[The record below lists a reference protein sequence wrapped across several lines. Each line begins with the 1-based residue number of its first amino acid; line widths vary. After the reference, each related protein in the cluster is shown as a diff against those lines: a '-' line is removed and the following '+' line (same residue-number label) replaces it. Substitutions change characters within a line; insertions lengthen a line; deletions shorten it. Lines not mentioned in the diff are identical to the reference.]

1 MRSLSNYYTAPAAQS
16 HSDGPLAAARQGAGA
31 PDTGAFDP
39 FAFGEVERIIPTTE
53 AQREVWLG
61 DRLSDEAALAYNEA
75 SALRLVGPLDD
86 AALARAVGR
95 MVARHDCLRATFS
108 PDGTQLFIAR
118 PEPYALQRIDLS
130 KADAAEQ
137 QQLLA
142 RAFDSAVHERFIL
155 EQGPLLR
162 MSLYGTGPEDHTL
175 LISAHHAVCDGWS
188 LGVICTEL
196 GELYAH
202 EQGMHPPPEPAPRYA
217 DYAQWEADEAASPRM
232 QAHIDYWLGR
242 FAGGSAPVLE
252 LPLDRPRPAVRT
264 FRSRR
269 IDGLLGAELVEGV
282 RKLAAG
288 SSASLYAALFGAFA
302 GLLHRLTGQEDLV
315 IGIAAAG
322 QLASDMPRLVGHCA
336 NLLPLRVAVNA
347 ATPLSELAS
356 QSRGLLLDAFEHQNL
371 TYGTLL
377 KKLVVPRDPSRLP
390 LVSVLFNVDASTE
403 RAAGEFPGLQA
414 QLRSI
419 PRAYENFELFL
430 NLTPVAGGMQWEVQ
444 YNVDLFDDET
454 ITRWMGMYEGLLKA
468 AVREPGTALGGVD
481 LLSATEEARL
491 LAFQPAPTAPSRGGL
506 VHAGFERT
514 AAAQPERPA
523 LRHEGRQWTYAE
535 LDARANRLA
544 HALRAR
550 GMGRGERI
558 GVCLERNADM
568 LVALLAV
575 LKCGA
580 AYVPLD
586 PDFPKARLDYQA
598 DDARL
603 GLLITTS
610 GIVHAPSAWC
620 EDGDAQV
627 LWLDKDAEWLDAPST
642 PLAAGPQ
649 DAQAGDMA
657 ILIYTSGSTGKPKG
671 VGIAHAAVANLLQSM
686 RETLRIGPEDR
697 VAAATTLSFD
707 IAVMELILP
716 LEVGAEI
723 VLVSRETAKDGQAYR
738 QLIEREQ
745 VTVLQA
751 TPTAWRLLLDAQWQ
765 GGPGL
770 KAITGGEP
778 LPRDL
783 ALALNTRCGEL
794 WNMYGPTETTVYST
808 AWRVDDAQLARN
820 GISIGRPIAN
830 TSVWIIDAQGRR
842 CPIGVPGEI
851 CIGGAGLAM
860 GYFGRPELTQQS
872 FVPDPASST
881 GGRLYRSGD
890 RGRWRNDGLLEHQ
903 GRIDHQV
910 KVRGYRIEPGE
921 IEACCN
927 EVPGVGASVVVARE
941 DQPGDVRLVAYL
953 VAAAGAQVD
962 TAGVKQALSGRLP
975 KYMLPQHFVVL
986 DALPRLPNGKIDRK
1000 ALPAPGASSSAA
1012 GQAAEL
1018 APIAPRNERE
1028 RAVLAAMEQVL
1039 SLPGL
1044 GIHDDFFALGG
1055 HSLLASRL
1063 ATRLTREFGVTVPLR
1078 TLFSAPTAE
1087 RLSAALGELA
1097 SNGIAPVEHI
1107 PRRDGRSS
1115 APLTPMQERI
1125 LFLEELHP
1133 GRSVYNTPSAH
1144 RLTGPLDAAVF
1155 EDALREVVQRQPVLR
1170 TSFAR
1175 DPDTGEFSASIA
1187 AEVPVELM
1195 RIDLSGLPADQREPE
1210 LVEKLQD
1217 VADQL
1222 IDLHR
1227 APLFNAALIR
1237 IDDDD
1242 HVFVFVPHRLVWD
1255 GASVDLLINELSAL
1269 YQARLGG
1276 VPHELPELGVTHG
1289 DYAEWYL
1296 GWLASPQFEQQLSF
1310 WKKRFADAA
1319 PPKALPTDRPRG
1331 AGMTGQGHTYWM
1343 SVDGALTQQLHAV
1356 ARGHGVTLNMLALG
1370 VYVLL
1375 LGSVADT
1382 RSLVVATPVRG
1393 RQLPETEPVMGMFG
1407 NLLPLPV
1414 AFDPR
1419 QTLGQFMQSLK
1430 QQVVSALDNQQV
1442 PFERFAGEP
1451 EFSARAKGAGMYQ
1464 VLFSFEDTRE
1474 RAQGLGPLQLRPVR
1488 ISQRG
1493 ATEDLGLWL
1502 TDGPGGLEGGLTY
1515 NADIYA
1521 RETALALRDRYLEL
1535 LRHVAEHP
1543 QETLAAV
1550 AADGGS
1556 PETALQLAHLAR
1568 GVAARPDAR
1577 ERAEPAMSLA
1587 ASAAPAVALDAGQ
1600 VELAQIWADVLK
1612 IETSDI
1618 RPSDNFFDL
1627 GGDSL
1632 QAMRVIQMAERA
1644 LGFRTAPPRY
1654 VFENLGQLASRE
1666 AAFAAPVREARRSS
1680 FNAKREEAPARSLLG
1695 KMFSGWGNKA
1705 HRSG

>member
-1 MRSLSNYYTAPAAQS
+1 MRSLSNSYTAPAGEFRSGGPPTAGRQDTDEPD
-16 HSDGPLAAARQGAGA
+16 SD
-31 PDTGAFDP
+31 DFDP
-39 FAFGEVERIIPTTE
+39 FAFGELETIIPTTE

-61 DRLSDEAALAYNEA
+61 DRLSEEAGLAYNEA
-75 SALRLVGPLDD
+75 SALRLAGALDE
-86 AALARAVGR
+86 AALQRA
-95 MVARHDCLRATFS
+95 MVRLVERHDSLRATFS
-108 PDGTQLFIAR
+108 PDGTQLFIA
-118 PEPYALQRIDLS
+118 PPPGSVLQRIDLS
-130 KADAAEQ
+130 HADAAGQ
-137 QQLLA
+137 QRLLSK
-142 RAFDSAVHERFIL
+142 AFDAAVRERFIL
-155 EQGPLLR
+155 EQGPLFR
-162 MSLYGTGPEDHTL
+162 ATLYRTGPEDHTL

-188 LGVICTEL
+188 LSVICTEL

-202 EQGMHPPPEPAPRYA
+202 ERGLRPLPEPAPHYA
-217 DYAQWEADEAASPRM
+217 DYAQWEADETASPRM

-242 FAGGSAPVLE
+242 FAGGTAPVLE

-264 FRSRR
+264 FESRR
-269 IDGLLGAELVEGV
+269 MDGLLDAELVDGV

-302 GLLHRLTGQEDLV
+302 GLLHRLTGQDDLV

-336 NLLPLRVAVNA
+336 NLLPLRVSVNA
-347 ATPLSELAS
+347 ETRLAELAS

-377 KKLVVPRDPSRLP
+377 KKLLVPRDPSRLP

-444 YNVDLFDDET
+444 YNVDLFDEET
-454 ITRWMGMYEGLLKA
+454 IVRWMGMYEGLLRA
-468 AVREPGTALGGVD
+468 AVREPGVALGGVD
-481 LLSATEEARL
+481 LVDATEEARL
-491 LAFQPAPTAPSRGGL
+491 LALQPAPTPLSRGGL
-506 VHAGFERT
+506 VHAGFEQT
-514 AAAQPERPA
+514 AVAQPDRTA
-523 LRHEGRQWTYAE
+523 LRHDGRQWTYFE

-550 GMGRGERI
+550 GMGRGERV
-558 GVCLERNADM
+558 GLCLERNADM

-598 DDARL
+598 EDARL

-610 GIVHAPSAWC
+610 GIAHAPSAWC

-627 LWLDKDAEWLDAPST
+627 LWLDKDLEWLDAPAT
-642 PLAAGPQ
+642 PLHPGPR
-649 DAQAGDMA
+649 DAQPGDMA

-716 LEVGAEI
+716 LETGAEI
-723 VLVSRETAKDGQAYR
+723 VLVSRETAKDGQAFR

-745 VTVLQA
+745 VTVLQG

-783 ALALNTRCGEL
+783 ALALSARCGEL

-808 AWRVDDAQLARN
+808 AWRVDPAQLARN

-830 TSVWIIDAQGRR
+830 TSVWIIDAQGQR
-842 CPIGVPGEI
+842 CPVGVPGEI
-851 CIGGAGLAM
+851 CIGGAGLAI
-860 GYFGRPELTQQS
+860 GYFDRPELTQQF

-903 GRIDHQV
+903 GRLDHQV

-927 EVPGVGASVVVARE
+927 DVPGVGASVVVARE

-953 VAAAGAQVD
+953 IAASGAQVD
-962 TAGVKQALSGRLP
+962 TSGVKQALSARLP

-986 DALPRLPNGKIDRK
+986 DELPRLPNGKIDRK
-1000 ALPAPGASSSAA
+1000 ALPAPGASSFGAA
-1012 GQAAEL
+1012 QAAEL
-1018 APIAPRNERE
+1018 AHTAAPRDERE
-1028 RAVLAAMEQVL
+1028 RIVLAAMEQVL

-1044 GIHDDFFALGG
+1044 GIRDDFFALGG

-1078 TLFSAPTAE
+1078 TLFAAPTAE
-1087 RLSAALGELA
+1087 RLSAALGELQA
-1097 SNGIAPVEHI
+1097 SGVAPVEHI
-1107 PRRDGRSS
+1107 PRCAGRST

-1144 RLTGPLDAAVF
+1144 RLTGPLDAKVF
-1155 EDALREVVQRQPVLR
+1155 HDALREVVQRQPVLR
-1170 TSFAR
+1170 TSFIR
-1175 DPDTGEFSASIA
+1175 DPKTGEFTASIA
-1187 AEVPVELM
+1187 ADAPVELM
-1195 RIDLSGLPADQREPE
+1195 RIDLGDLPADQREPE
-1210 LVEKLQD
+1210 LVEKLQG

-1222 IDLHR
+1222 IDIHR

-1237 IDDDD
+1237 MGEDD

-1255 GASVDLLINELSAL
+1255 GASVDLLINELSAV
-1269 YQARLGG
+1269 YQARLSGL
-1276 VPHELPELGVTHG
+1276 PHALPELAVTHG

-1296 GWLASPQFEQQLSF
+1296 DWLASPQFEEQLSF
-1310 WKKRFADAA
+1310 WKKRFADAP

-1343 SVDGALTQQLHAV
+1343 AVDSELTQQLHAV
-1356 ARGHGVTLNMLALG
+1356 ARSHDVTLNMLTLG

-1375 LGSVADT
+1375 LGSVADA

-1393 RQLPETEPVMGMFG
+1393 RQIPETEPVMGMFG

-1414 AFDPR
+1414 AFDLQ
-1419 QTLGQFMQSLK
+1419 QTLGQFMRSLK

-1451 EFSARAKGAGMYQ
+1451 EFSARAKGVGLYQ

-1474 RAQGLGPLQLRPVR
+1474 RAQSLGPLQLRQVQV
-1488 ISQRG
+1488 SQRG

-1502 TDGPGGLEGGLTY
+1502 TEGSTGLEGGLTY
-1515 NADIYA
+1515 NADIYR
-1521 RETALALRDRYLEL
+1521 RETAFALRDRYVEL
-1535 LRHVAEHP
+1535 LRRVAEHP
-1543 QETLAAV
+1543 QESLAALV
-1550 AADGGS
+1550 AGGDS
-1556 PETALQLAHLAR
+1556 AEAAQLVHLSR
-1568 GVAARPDAR
+1568 GEAAEPPSR
-1577 ERAEPAMSLA
+1577 ERAEPALGLA
-1587 ASAAPAVALDAGQ
+1587 ASASPPVALAPGQ
-1600 VELAQIWADVLK
+1600 LQLAQLWADVLK
-1612 IETSDI
+1612 IDTSDI

-1632 QAMRVIQMAERA
+1632 QAMRVIQLAERT

-1666 AAFAAPVREARRSS
+1666 AAFAEPVGEARRTGSG
-1680 FNAKREEAPARSLLG
+1680 AKLDDVPVRSLLG
-1695 KMFSGWGNKA
+1695 RMFSGWGKA
-1705 HRSG
+1705 QRSS

>member
-1 MRSLSNYYTAPAAQS
+1 MRSLSNSYTAPAAGS
-16 HSDGPLAAARQGAGA
+16 PSDGPLGPARQGTDE
-31 PDTGAFDP
+31 PDSDAFDP
-39 FAFGEVERIIPTTE
+39 FAFGEVETIIPTTE
-53 AQREVWLG
+53 AQREIWLG
-61 DRLSDEAALAYNEA
+61 DRLSEEAGLAYNEA
-75 SALRLVGPLDD
+75 SALRLAGPLDE
-86 AALARAVGR
+86 AALQRAIDRLVE
-95 MVARHDCLRATFS
+95 RHDSLRATFS
-108 PDGTQLFIAR
+108 PEGTQLFIA
-118 PEPYALQRIDLS
+118 PPPACVLQRIDLS
-130 KADAAEQ
+130 NADAAERERR
-137 QQLLA
+137 LA
-142 RAFDSAVHERFIL
+142 AGFDTAVRERFIL

-162 MSLYGTGPEDHTL
+162 ASLYRTGPEDHTL

-188 LGVICTEL
+188 LSVICTEL

-202 EQGMHPPPEPAPRYA
+202 ERGMRPTPEPAPRYA
-217 DYAQWEADEAASPRM
+217 DYAQWEAEETASPRM
-232 QAHIDYWLGR
+232 QAHVDYWLGR
-242 FAGGSAPVLE
+242 FAGGSVPVLE

-269 IDGLLGAELVEGV
+269 MDGLLDAELVDGV

-302 GLLHRLTGQEDLV
+302 GLLHRLTGQDDVV

-322 QLASDMPRLVGHCA
+322 QLASDMPRLVGHCV
-336 NLLPLRVAVNA
+336 NLLPLRVSVNA
-347 ATPLSELAS
+347 ATPLAELAS

-377 KKLVVPRDPSRLP
+377 KKLLVPRDPSRLP

-403 RAAGEFPGLQA
+403 RLAGEFPGLQA

-444 YNVDLFDDET
+444 YNVDLFDDES
-454 ITRWMGMYEGLLKA
+454 IARWMRMYEGLLRA
-468 AVREPGTALGGVD
+468 AVREPGVALGGVD
-481 LLSATEEARL
+481 LLDAAEEARL
-491 LAFQPAPTAPSRGGL
+491 LALQPAPTPLTRGSL

-514 AAAQPERPA
+514 VEAQPDRAA
-523 LRHEGRQWTYAE
+523 LRHEGRQWTYFE

-558 GVCLERNADM
+558 GLCLERDADM
-568 LVALLAV
+568 LVAVLAV

-598 DDARL
+598 EDARL

-610 GIVHAPSAWC
+610 RIAHAPSAWC
-620 EDGDAQV
+620 EDGDGQI
-627 LWLDKDAEWLDAPST
+627 LWLDKDVEWLDAPPT
-642 PLAAGPQ
+642 PLLPGPQ
-649 DAQAGDMA
+649 DAQPGDMA

-671 VGIAHAAVANLLQSM
+671 VGIAHEAVANLLQSM
-686 RETLRIGPEDR
+686 RETLRIGPDDR

-716 LEVGAEI
+716 LEAGAEI
-723 VLVSRETAKDGQAYR
+723 VLVARETAKDGQAFR

-745 VTVLQA
+745 VTVLQG

-765 GGPGL
+765 GSPGL
-770 KAITGGEP
+770 KAITGGET

-783 ALALNTRCGEL
+783 ALALSARCGEL

-808 AWRVDDAQLARN
+808 AWRVDGAQLARN
-820 GISIGRPIAN
+820 GVSIGRPIAN
-830 TSVWIIDAQGRR
+830 TSVWIIDAQGQR
-842 CPIGVPGEI
+842 CPVGVPGEI
-851 CIGGAGLAM
+851 CIGGAGLAI
-860 GYFGRPELTQQS
+860 GYFDRPELTQQR
-872 FVPDPASST
+872 FIPDPASNT
-881 GGRLYRSGD
+881 GGRLYRTGD

-903 GRIDHQV
+903 GRLDHQV

-927 EVPGVGASVVVARE
+927 DLPGVGASVVVARE
-941 DQPGDVRLVAYL
+941 DQPDDVRLVAYL

-962 TAGVKQALSGRLP
+962 TAAAKRALCASLP

-986 DALPRLPNGKIDRK
+986 AELPRLPNGKIDRK
-1000 ALPAPGASSSAA
+1000 ALPAPGASSGAV
-1012 GQAAEL
+1012 QAAEL
-1018 APIAPRNERE
+1018 AHTVAPRDERE
-1028 RAVLAAMEQVL
+1028 RIVLAAMEQVL

-1044 GIHDDFFALGG
+1044 GIQDDFFALGG

-1063 ATRLTREFGVTVPLR
+1063 ATLLSREFGVTVPLR
-1078 TLFSAPTAE
+1078 TLFAAPTAE
-1087 RLSAALGELA
+1087 RLSAAMGELQA
-1097 SNGIAPVEHI
+1097 SGVAPVEHI
-1107 PRRDGRSS
+1107 RRRAGRSS

-1144 RLTGPLDAAVF
+1144 RLTGALDTAVF
-1155 EDALREVVQRQPVLR
+1155 HDALRQVVQRQPVLR
-1170 TSFAR
+1170 TSFTR
-1175 DPDTGEFSASIA
+1175 DAKTGEFTASIA
-1187 AEVPVELM
+1187 AEAPVELM
-1195 RIDLSGLPADQREPE
+1195 RFDLAGLPADQREPE
-1210 LVEKLQD
+1210 LVEKLQE

-1222 IDLHR
+1222 IDIHR

-1237 IDDDD
+1237 IDDND
-1242 HVFVFVPHRLVWD
+1242 HVFVFVAHRLVWD

-1269 YQARLGG
+1269 YQARLSG
-1276 VPHELPELGVTHG
+1276 VPHALPELTVTHA

-1296 GWLASPQFEQQLSF
+1296 DWLASPQFEEQLGF
-1310 WKKRFADAA
+1310 WKKRFADA
-1319 PPKALPTDRPRG
+1319 PPPRALPTDRPRG

-1343 SVDGALTQQLHAV
+1343 ALDGELTQQLHAV
-1356 ARGHGVTLNMLALG
+1356 ARSHQVTLNMLALG

-1375 LGSVADT
+1375 LGSVADV

-1414 AFDPR
+1414 ELDLQ

-1430 QQVVSALDNQQV
+1430 QRLISALDNQQI

-1451 EFSARAKGAGMYQ
+1451 EFSARAKGVGLYQ

-1474 RAQGLGPLQLRPVR
+1474 RAQSLGPLHLRQVQV
-1488 ISQRG
+1488 SQRG

-1502 TDGPGGLEGGLTY
+1502 TEGPDGLEGGLTY
-1515 NADIYA
+1515 NADIY
-1521 RETALALRDRYLEL
+1521 RGETAFALRDRYVEL
-1535 LRHVAEHP
+1535 LRRVAAQA
-1543 QETLAAV
+1543 QESLAALV
-1550 AADGGS
+1550 ADGDS
-1556 PETALQLAHLAR
+1556 AEAAQLVHLSR
-1568 GVAARPDAR
+1568 GDAAEPASR
-1577 ERAEPAMSLA
+1577 ERAEPAMGLA
-1587 ASAAPAVALDAGQ
+1587 ASTSAPAALAPSQ
-1600 VELAQIWADVLK
+1600 LRLAQIWADVLK

-1632 QAMRVIQMAERA
+1632 QAMRVIQLTERT
-1644 LGFRTAPPRY
+1644 LGLRTAPPRY

-1666 AAFAAPVREARRSS
+1666 AALAVPVAEARRAGSG
-1680 FNAKREEAPARSLLG
+1680 AKRDDAPARGLLG
-1695 KMFSGWGNKA
+1695 RMFSGWGKA
-1705 HRSG
+1705 QRSS

>member
-1 MRSLSNYYTAPAAQS
+1 M
-16 HSDGPLAAARQGAGA
+16 AARREAHV
-31 PDTGAFDP
+31 PDTDAFDP
-39 FAFGEVERIIPTTE
+39 FAFGEVEAIIPTTE

-61 DRLSDEAALAYNEA
+61 DRLGEDASLAYNEA
-75 SALRLVGPLDD
+75 SALRLTGPLDD
-86 AALARAVGR
+86 VALQRAIER
-95 MVARHDCLRATFS
+95 LVARHDCLRATFS
-108 PDGTQLFIAR
+108 PDGTQLFIAQ
-118 PEPYALQRIDLS
+118 ASTSVLQRLDLS
-130 KADAAEQ
+130 QADAAEQ
-137 QQLLA
+137 QRLLA
-142 RAFDSAVHERFIL
+142 TAFEAAVRERFIL
-155 EQGPLLR
+155 EQGPLFR
-162 MSLYGTGPEDHTL
+162 TSLYRSGLEDHTL

-202 EQGMHPPPEPAPRYA
+202 ERGMRPPPESAPRYA
-217 DYAQWEADEAASPRM
+217 DYAQWEADETASPRM

-242 FAGGSAPVLE
+242 FAGGNAPVLE

-269 IDGLLGAELVEGV
+269 LDGLLDAGLVDGV

-288 SSASLYAALFGAFA
+288 SSASLYAVLFGAFA
-302 GLLHRLTGQEDLV
+302 GLLHRITGQDDLV

-336 NLLPLRVAVNA
+336 NLLPLRVSVNA
-347 ATPLSELAS
+347 ASPLTELAS
-356 QSRGLLLDAFEHQNL
+356 QSRNLLLDAFEHQNL

-377 KKLVVPRDPSRLP
+377 KKLLVPRDPSRLP
-390 LVSVLFNVDASTE
+390 LVSVLFNVDASNE
-403 RAAGEFPGLQA
+403 RSAGEFPGLQT

-419 PRAYENFELFL
+419 PRACENFELFL

-454 ITRWMGMYEGLLKA
+454 IARWMDMYEALLKA
-468 AVREPGTALGGVD
+468 AVREPGVALGGID
-481 LLSATEEARL
+481 LLGATEETRL
-491 LAFQPAPTAPSRGGL
+491 LALQPAPTALSRGGL
-506 VHAGFERT
+506 VHAGFERM
-514 AAAQPERPA
+514 AAAQPDRAA

-558 GVCLERNADM
+558 GLCLERNADM

-598 DDARL
+598 EDARL
-603 GLLITTS
+603 GLLISTS
-610 GIVHAPSAWC
+610 DIAHAPSAWC
-620 EDGDAQV
+620 DDGDAQL
-627 LWLDKDAEWLDAPST
+627 LWLDKDVDWLDAPPT
-642 PLAAGPQ
+642 PLPAGPQ

-657 ILIYTSGSTGKPKG
+657 ILIYTSGSTGRPKG

-686 RETLRIGPEDR
+686 GETLRIGPGDR

-716 LEVGAEI
+716 LETGAEI

-745 VTVLQA
+745 VTVLQG

-765 GGPGL
+765 GRQGL

-783 ALALNTRCGEL
+783 ALALNARCGEL

-808 AWRVDDAQLARN
+808 AWRVNDEQVARN
-820 GISIGRPIAN
+820 GVSIGRPIAN
-830 TSVWIIDAQGRR
+830 TSVWIIDAQGQR
-842 CPIGVPGEI
+842 CPVGVPGEI
-851 CIGGAGLAM
+851 CIGGAGVAI
-860 GYFGRPELTQQS
+860 GYFERAELTQQS
-872 FVPDPASST
+872 FIPDPASST
-881 GGRLYRSGD
+881 GGRLYRTGD

-927 EVPGVGASVVVARE
+927 DVPGVGASVVVARE

-962 TAGVKQALSGRLP
+962 TSGVKQALGARLP
-975 KYMLPQHFVVL
+975 KYMAPQHFVVL
-986 DALPRLPNGKIDRK
+986 DELPRLPNGKIDRK
-1000 ALPAPGASSSAA
+1000 GLPAPAASSSGAVQA
-1012 GQAAEL
+1012 GER
-1018 APIAPRNERE
+1018 APTAPRDERE
-1028 RAVLAAMEQVL
+1028 RLVLAAMEQVL

-1063 ATRLTREFGVTVPLR
+1063 ATRLSREFGITVPLG
-1078 TLFSAPTAE
+1078 TLFAAPTAE
-1087 RLSAALGELA
+1087 RLSAALDELQ
-1097 SNGIAPVEHI
+1097 SSGIEPVEHV
-1107 PRRDGRSS
+1107 PRRAGRSN

-1144 RLTGPLDAAVF
+1144 RLTGPLDIAVF
-1155 EDALREVVQRQPVLR
+1155 HDALREVVQRQPALR
-1170 TSFAR
+1170 TSFTR
-1175 DPDTGEFSASIA
+1175 NPETGECTASIA

-1195 RIDLSGLPADQREPE
+1195 RIDLGGVPADQREPE

-1237 IDDDD
+1237 MGDED

-1269 YQARLGG
+1269 YRAKLSG
-1276 VPHELPELGVTHG
+1276 VPHELPGLAVTHG

-1296 GWLASPQFEQQLSF
+1296 EWLASPRFDQQLSF
-1310 WKKRFADAA
+1310 WKQRFAAS
-1319 PPKALPTDRPRG
+1319 PPTKALPTDRPRG

-1343 SVDGALTQQLHAV
+1343 AVDGELTRQLHAV
-1356 ARGHGVTLNMLALG
+1356 ARSHGVTLNMLALG

-1375 LGSVADT
+1375 LGSVADA

-1414 AFDPR
+1414 AFDLQ

-1442 PFERFAGEP
+1442 PFERFEGEP
-1451 EFSARAKGAGMYQ
+1451 EFSTRAKGVGLYQ
-1464 VLFSFEDTRE
+1464 VLFSFEDTRD
-1474 RAQGLGPLQLRPVR
+1474 RAQHLGPLQLRPVQ

-1515 NADIYA
+1515 NADIYR
-1521 RETALALRDRYLEL
+1521 RETALALRDRYVEL
-1535 LRHVAEHP
+1535 LRRVAEHP
-1543 QETLAAV
+1543 QESLAALV
-1550 AADGGS
+1550 ADGAS
-1556 PETALQLAHLAR
+1556 AEAAQQLAHLSR
-1568 GVAARPDAR
+1568 GDAAELDSR
-1577 ERAEPAMSLA
+1577 ERVEPAISLA
-1587 ASAAPAVALDAGQ
+1587 ASASPPVALGAGQ
-1600 VELAQIWADVLK
+1600 LRLAQIWADVLK

-1632 QAMRVIQMAERA
+1632 KAMRVIQLAERT

-1666 AAFAAPVREARRSS
+1666 AAFAATPGKAPQGR
-1680 FNAKREEAPARSLLG
+1680 NAKHEEAPARGLLG
-1695 KMFSGWGNKA
+1695 RVFSGWGKA
-1705 HRSG
+1705 QRSS